1 MIEDKGH
8 IESRPY
14 CEPFQPTSHDHQ
26 HDEGQC
32 VPGIDRRADQEGA
45 TVEPAARQQ
54 HRFPRGAQDG
64 HYRARER
71 QQQCDRH
78 APVLRQPA
86 EQGEPAASVVA
97 LLLPVAG

>member
-14 CEPFQPTSHDHQ
+14 CEPFQPTSHDHE

-45 TVEPAARQQ
+45 TVEPASQQ
-54 HRFPRGAQDG
+54 HVSNTGSREERRTATTAQESASSSATG
-64 HYRARER
+64 MRQFSGNQLSRANRR
-71 QQQCDRH
+71 
-78 APVLRQPA
+78 PPW
-86 EQGEPAASVVA
+86 
-97 LLLPVAG
+97 